1 MRGFNPP
8 RSKGRG
14 IKPHGKGAVA
24 FYMSAWIET
33 NERGSVVIEGIL
45 IEGFIYGIM
54 VWGVF
59 ITFRVLNFADM
70 TVDGSFP
77 LGAAIMAVLL
87 LKGAPSWLAL
97 ALAFTGGAAAGLL
110 TSIIHTRLKIPDLLS
125 GILTMTM
132 LYSINLRVMSN
143 RANLSLLR
151 VSTLFTRISEWAGS
165 FMPSQG
171 AIVLYCAVVVLL
183 IKIILDLF
191 FHTDYGISMGAL
203 GANPQLIISQG
214 MNPDII
220 KMSGICLANGMVGVS
235 GAFTAMY
242 QGFADV
248 NLGSGMI
255 VSGLAS
261 LMIGEFLIRSNKI
274 SALTLRVMLGSI
286 LYRALMY
293 LARNYGYY
301 LHMTANDLKLITGIL
316 IILCIIVSK
325 TGFRSRPK
333 RSSP

>member
-1 MRGFNPP
+1 
-8 RSKGRG
+8 
-14 IKPHGKGAVA
+14 
-24 FYMSAWIET
+24 
-33 NERGSVVIEGIL
+33 VIEGIL
-45 IEGFIYGIM
+45 IEGLIYGIM

-77 LGAAIMAVLL
+77 LGAAVMAALL
-87 LKGAPSWLAL
+87 MRGVPPAAAL
-97 ALAFTGGAAAGLL
+97 ALAFVAGAAAGLL
-110 TSIIHTRLKIPDLLS
+110 TSLIHTRLKIPDLLS

-151 VSTLFTRISEWAGS
+151 VPTLFSRIGDWAGD
-165 FMPSQG
+165 FMPPQG
-171 AIVLYCAVVVLL
+171 AVVIYCALVVLG
-183 IKIILDLF
+183 IKILLDLF
-191 FHTDYGISMGAL
+191 FHTDYGLSMGAL

-214 MNPDII
+214 MNPDMI
-220 KMSGICLANGMVGVS
+220 KMSGICLANGMTGVA

-274 SALTLRVMLGSI
+274 SSLTLRVILGSI

-301 LHMTANDLKLITGIL
+301 VHMTANDLKLITGIL
-316 IILCIIVSK
+316 IILCIIISK
-325 TGFRSRPK
+325 TGFRSKPRTK
-333 RSSP
+333 RRSHDPA

>member
-1 MRGFNPP
+1 
-8 RSKGRG
+8 
-14 IKPHGKGAVA
+14 
-24 FYMSAWIET
+24 
-33 NERGSVVIEGIL
+33 VIAGIL
-45 IEGFIYGIM
+45 IEGLIYGIM
-54 VWGVF
+54 VWAVF

-87 LKGAPSWLAL
+87 LKGFPAVLAL
-97 ALAFTGGAAAGLL
+97 ALAFAGGAAAGLL
-110 TSIIHTRLKIPDLLS
+110 TSLIHTRLKIPDLLS

-132 LYSINLRVMSN
+132 LYSINLRIMSN

-151 VSTLFTRISEWAGS
+151 VPTLFTKISDWAGG
-165 FMPSQG
+165 FMPPQG
-171 AIVLYCAVVVLL
+171 AIVIYCALVVLG

-191 FHTDYGISMGAL
+191 FHTDYGLSMGAL

-214 MNPDII
+214 MNPDIL

-274 SALTLRVMLGSI
+274 STLTLRVILGSI

-301 LHMTANDLKLITGIL
+301 LHMTANDLKLITGLL
-316 IILCIIVSK
+316 IILCIIISK
-325 TGFRSRPK
+325 TGFRSRLWIK
-333 RSSP
+333 RSHL

>member
-1 MRGFNPP
+1 M
-8 RSKGRG
+8 
-14 IKPHGKGAVA
+14 
-24 FYMSAWIET
+24 
-33 NERGSVVIEGIL
+33 IEGIL

-77 LGAAIMAVLL
+77 LGAAIMAVFL

-151 VSTLFTRISEWAGS
+151 VPTLFTRIGEWAGS
-165 FMPSQG
+165 FMPSQV
-171 AIVLYCAVVVLL
+171 AIVLYCAVVVLV

-274 SALTLRVMLGSI
+274 SVLTLRVMLGSI

-301 LHMTANDLKLITGIL
+301 LHMTANDLKLITGLL